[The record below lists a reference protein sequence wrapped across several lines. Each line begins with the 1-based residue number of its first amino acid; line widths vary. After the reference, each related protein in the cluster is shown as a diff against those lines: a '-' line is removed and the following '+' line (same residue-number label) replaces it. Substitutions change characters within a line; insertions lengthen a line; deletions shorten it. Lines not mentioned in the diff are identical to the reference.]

1 MKKSLIFIIIL
12 ILTFIPVFSITS
24 YAEYYNARV
33 SADMHSEAYLLV
45 NTDTGA
51 VIFSENA
58 DKQMKCASLVKI
70 ATMAVVVD
78 NCNDLDEIVT
88 VTESSLA
95 PLKNVYSA
103 SCNLVVGE
111 QISVRNLLY
120 CAMLKNANDACNVL
134 AEYIGGSIE
143 NFVVMM
149 NDFAKS
155 LGCTNTNF
163 TNAHGLYEEGE
174 YTSAYDMYLMTQYAM
189 KNSVLSDMAAT
200 VKYTVPATNVS
211 EERNLTSV
219 CDIIKSG
226 TRYYYEYAKGFKTGQ
241 TDGAQRCASVVATKD
256 AYTYI
261 AIVLGGPNK
270 CVDKCGYP
278 DNTAL
283 YDVRRMLKWAYN
295 NLKMTT
301 IAETTDMITTAPV
314 AHSSQTDTVRLVP
327 QTQLQ
332 ALLLSSV
339 DSSSFEYVIDVQED
353 IKAPIKKGQV
363 LGTVKIRYA
372 DSVIASVNLVSA
384 EDISRNGFLYFVDGV
399 KNIITS
405 PIFLIIFGLVL
416 IGIFIYVAVV
426 YNKHRKQKKQSHER
440 LRKIKEDN
448 NIENADLNEVY
459 RD

>member
-12 ILTFIPVFSITS
+12 ILTFIPVFSVTS
-24 YAEYYNARV
+24 YAEYYNTRV

-70 ATMAVVVD
+70 ATMAVVAD

-103 SCNLVVGE
+103 SCNLKAGE

-163 TNAHGLYEEGE
+163 TNAHGLDEEGE

-189 KNSVLSDMAAT
+189 KNSVLADMAAT
-200 VKYTVPATNVS
+200 VKYTIPATNVS

-241 TDGAQRCASVVATKD
+241 TDGAQRCAAVVATKD

-270 CVDKCGYP
+270 CVDNCGYP

-353 IKAPIKKGQV
+353 IKAPVKKGQV

-384 EDISRNGFLYFVDGV
+384 EDISRNGFLYFVDGL
-399 KNIITS
+399 KNVITS

-416 IGIFIYVAVV
+416 IGIFIYVALV

-448 NIENADLNEVY
+448 NFDNADLNEVY
-459 RD
+459 RE

>member
-1 MKKSLIFIIIL
+1 MKKSIIFIIIL
-12 ILTFIPVFSITS
+12 ILALMPVFSVCS
-24 YAEYYNARV
+24 YAEYYNTRI
-33 SADMHSEAYLLV
+33 SENMYSDAYLLV

-51 VIFSENA
+51 IIFSQNA
-58 DKQMKCASLVKI
+58 DKQLKCASLVKI

-78 NCNDLDEIVT
+78 NCSDLDEIVT

-95 PLKNVYSA
+95 PLKNIYSA
-103 SCNLVVGE
+103 SCNLVAGE

-163 TNAHGLYEEGE
+163 TNAHGLDEEGE
-174 YTSAYDMYLMTQYAM
+174 YSSAYDMYLMTQYAM
-189 KNSVLSDMAAT
+189 KNSVIADMAAT
-200 VKYTVPATNVS
+200 VKYTVPATNMS

-241 TDGAQRCASVVATKD
+241 TDEAQRCASVVATKD

-261 AIVLGGPNK
+261 AIVLSAPNK
-270 CVDKCGYP
+270 CVDKCGYV

-283 YDVRRMLKWAYN
+283 YDARRMLKWAYS
-295 NLKMTT
+295 NLRMTT
-301 IAETTDMITTAPV
+301 IAETTEMITTAPV
-314 AHSSQTDTVRLVP
+314 SLSSQTDTVRLVP
-327 QTQLQ
+327 ETQLQ

-339 DSSSFEYVIDVQED
+339 DYSSFEYIIDVQED
-353 IKAPIKKGQV
+353 ITAPVKKGQV

-372 DSVIASVNLVSA
+372 DSVIAGVNLVSA
-384 EDISRNGFLYFVDGV
+384 EDISRSGFLYFVDILKKIV
-399 KNIITS
+399 TS
-405 PIFLIIFGLVL
+405 PIFLIIFSLAL
-416 IGIFIYVAVV
+416 IGIFVYFVIV
-426 YNKHRKQKKQSHER
+426 YNRNRKVQKQSRER

-448 NIENADLNEVY
+448 YAEHSNLDEVY
-459 RD
+459 KD